1 MSTKLTVKS
10 QSLRRNLRTLLYIIQ
25 WGGNLRTPFYLIHW
39 GGTSEHS
46 YISCIEEPLNIVMSH
61 SVRRNLRTPFYL
73 IHWEGTSE
81 HCYTSFNEGGP
92 QKTVIFHLLS
102 TNPRTPSYLIHW
114 EELQNTNISQSWKRN
129 LWTHL
134 SFIEDN
140 PKNTVPPRLCITSHG
155 YSISVIWS

>member
-1 MSTKLTVKS
+1 MRETSEHCYISFSEGETSEHRFISSIEEEPQNTLISHALKNLWT
-10 QSLRRNLRTLLYIIQ
+10 SLCLIQ
-25 WGGNLRTPFYLIHW
+25 L
-39 GGTSEHS
+39 GGTSEHRF
-46 YISCIEEPLNIVMSH
+46 ISFIEKEPQN
-61 SVRRNLRTPFYL
+61 
-73 IHWEGTSE
+73 
-81 HCYTSFNEGGP
+81 
-92 QKTVIFHLLS
+92 TVIYHSLKGDLRG
-102 TNPRTPSYLIHW
+102 PLCLIYWVRTPSYLIHW